1 MEAWLSG
8 GERGVDLF
16 CHCSSPPATLGLM
29 PPPSAIAS
37 VATIPATSLSLAALQ
52 TSTVAS
58 GSGRPTPAVLAAS
71 VMASVQGALGNAASQ
86 AVRLSSTFSPLPA
99 KLVTKIQA
107 GQFIEMKELLVDNI
121 ALQRQLDAIQAQPA
135 YQLPAAA
142 RPRMRDIDSPL
153 TWAYCF
159 LAYAAIRT
167 TDASIRNLLT
177 YGRLIIRESQRHGGV
192 GWLEYDKVFRQ
203 QAALDGSLPW
213 NELSPSLFASTILSA
228 RAGPSSFCT
237 LCQEADHQASQ
248 CALAFFQAPSGYR
261 PTRQEL
267 WAPSA
272 VWQQPPP
279 PPSTQPPPLPATQP
293 ASRRVMRPETLER
306 ICVSWNKGRCVFP
319 GSCQFHHVCAT
330 CRTRGHRAKDCAKT
344 PESSLYK
351 ARGGGRPSTPDGSAP
366 KAAP

>member
-1 MEAWLSG
+1 MSG
-8 GERGVDLF
+8 GVDLF
-16 CHCSSPPATLGLM
+16 CHHFSPPATLSLM

-107 GQFIEMKELLVDNI
+107 GHFIEIKELLVDNI

-135 YQLPAAA
+135 YPLPAAA
-142 RPRMRDIDSPL
+142 RPCMRDIDSPL

-159 LAYAAIRT
+159 LAYAAVQT
-167 TDASIRNLLT
+167 TEASIRNLPT

-192 GWLEYDKVFRQ
+192 GWLEYDKVFRL
-203 QAALDGSLPW
+203 QAALEGSLPW

-237 LCQEADHQASQ
+237 LSGGG
-248 CALAFFQAPSGYR
+248 PSGIPVR
-261 PTRQEL
+261 SGVLSGSL
-267 WAPSA
+267 WLPPNPSRA
-272 VWQQPPP
+272 VGTARCLAATPP
-279 PPSTQPPPLPATQP
+279 TQPPPLPATQP
-293 ASRRVMRPETLER
+293 TSRRVMRPEMLER
-306 ICVSWNKGRCVFP
+306 ICVSWNKGRCV
-319 GSCQFHHVCAT
+319 
-330 CRTRGHRAKDCAKT
+330 CAKT
-344 PESSLYK
+344 PEISLYK
-351 ARGGGRPSTPDGSAP
+351 ALGGGRPSTPDGSAP